1 MLAEA
6 ALYPTRPPETPSNS
20 SGAPVY
26 VIDLVDLLVLGCAAA
41 FAFVC
46 SDYRTCEASHAG
58 DFYEGQLHHVGRH
71 YDLLPDG
78 QPLRV
83 VVIASRRLQNDA
95 DQPIV

>member
-1 MLAEA
+1 MPTLTSAPARTKRRLAGLDA
-6 ALYPTRPPETPSNS
+6 YMANRVVRP
-20 SGAPVY
+20 
-26 VIDLVDLLVLGCAAA
+26 D
-41 FAFVC
+41 AFVC

-83 VVIASRRLQNDA
+83 VVIASRRLQNYA